1 MKVMKCEMC
10 GSHEL
15 VKQDGMYVCQY
26 CGTKYTVEE
35 ARKLLGTVKI
45 DRTEETENY
54 LILARRARD
63 SNESI
68 NAEKYYGMVL
78 HTDPNNWEAVFFQ
91 VYFRAMQ
98 SNIMNMAANARSVAN
113 NMDIS
118 IRLVSEIEKEFTRK
132 ATLNSV
138 IDATNDMVVALI
150 KTSLDFYKSKIR
162 RSEHG
167 AGKAYREILMAVYSI
182 FEKLEEALKKYFS
195 NETEKI
201 LLIQRNM
208 MLVLASNKE
217 YLRQDFKEKERRR
230 LMEEIRKKNPS
241 YKPPKVGR
249 SGCYVATAVYGSY
262 DCPEVWT
269 LRRYRDNTLASTWYG
284 RCFIYVYYAV
294 SPTLVKLFG
303 KTEWF
308 KSLWKPMLDK
318 MVIRLNEDGVS
329 DTPYEDRRLVR

>member
-1 MKVMKCEMC
+1 MKAMRCEMC

-54 LILARRARD
+54 LILARRARESND
-63 SNESI
+63 SV

-78 HTDPNNWEAVFFQ
+78 QTDPNNWEAVFYQ

-98 SNIMNMAANARSVAN
+98 SNIMNMALNARSVAN
-113 NMDIS
+113 NMDVS
-118 IRLVSEIEKEFTRK
+118 IRLISEIEKEFTKK

-138 IDATNDMVVALI
+138 IDDTNDMVVSFI
-150 KTSLDFYKSKIR
+150 KTSLDFYNIKMR
-162 RSEHG
+162 RNENG
-167 AGKAYREILMAVYSI
+167 ARKAYKEILIAVYSI
-182 FEKLEEALKKYFS
+182 YEKLEQSLKRYFG
-195 NETEKI
+195 NDNDKI
-201 LLIQRNM
+201 LLIQKNM
-208 MLVLASNKE
+208 IIVLVSNDE
-217 YLRQDFKEKERRR
+217 YFKREFRIQEKKR
-230 LMEEIRKKNPS
+230 LVEEIREKNPS

-249 SGCYVATAVYGSY
+249 KGCYVATAVYGSY

-269 LRRYRDNTLASTWYG
+269 LRRYRDYTLASTWYG
-284 RCFIYVYYAV
+284 RAFIHVYYAV
-294 SPTLVKLFG
+294 SPILVSWFG

-308 KSLWKPMLDK
+308 KNLWKPMLDK
-318 MVIRLNEDGVS
+318 MVRRLNEDGVA
-329 DTPYEDRRLVR
+329 DTPYEDRNW